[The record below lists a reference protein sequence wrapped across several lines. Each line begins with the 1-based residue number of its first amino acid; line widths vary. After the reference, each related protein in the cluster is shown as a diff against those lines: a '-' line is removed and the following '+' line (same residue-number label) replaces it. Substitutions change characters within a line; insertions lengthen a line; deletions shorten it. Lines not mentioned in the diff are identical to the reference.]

1 MRSSSI
7 GIWAGLVMFSSLAVA
22 CGGVYVASKAAG
34 LLQERQAECL
44 ELREK
49 LRRSEAE
56 ADRLRGLLK
65 EVQAKAKAPV
75 QRQAVGADGT
85 LSRKAGNYLNVK
97 CNNKPDY
104 WLGQCGIDAHGHAV
118 FKSPEWSLRAGTLVL
133 RSYYQRHGI
142 KTVRGIVERFSTNN
156 HAEYTKYLCARLHLE
171 PDEEFN
177 VMRRMPELVRHM
189 VRFESAADVRPE
201 HIHLLD
207 VLSSI

>member
-1 MRSSSI
+1 MNRILVSLLCTSI
-7 GIWAGLVMFSSLAVA
+7 AGVSLFGAYVSGRAVT
-22 CGGVYVASKAAG
+22 VLK
-34 LLQERQAECL
+34 ERTDTCL

-56 ADRLRGLLK
+56 VDLLRTMLK
-65 EVQAKAKAPV
+65 EAQAKAPV
-75 QRQAVGADGT
+75 QRQSVGAEGT

-97 CNNKPDY
+97 APSDSY
-104 WLGQCGIDAHGHAV
+104 WLGQQGRDAHGHAV
-118 FKSPEWSLRAGTLVL
+118 FVSPEWSLRAGTLVL

-142 KTVRGIVERFSTNN
+142 KTVRGIVERFSTCN
-156 HAEYTKYLCARLHLE
+156 HEEYTKYLCARLKLD

-189 VRFESAADVRPE
+189 VRFESGSDVRPA
-201 HIHLLD
+201 HIHMLD

>member
-1 MRSSSI
+1 MRSC
-7 GIWAGLVMFSSLAVA
+7 AGLWALALLSMSVA
-22 CGGVYVASKAAG
+22 CGGVYVADKAADR
-34 LLQERQAECL
+34 LQARQQECL

-49 LRRSEAE
+49 LRRSDAE
-56 ADRLRGLLK
+56 VDLLRTMLK
-65 EVQAKAKAPV
+65 DAKAPV

-97 CNNKPDY
+97 CNNRPDY

-118 FKSPEWSLRAGTLVL
+118 FVSPEWSLRAGTLVL

-156 HAEYTKYLCARLHLE
+156 HAEYTKYLCDRLKLD

-177 VMRRMPELVRHM
+177 VMKRMPELVRHM
-189 VRFESAADVRPE
+189 VRFESGSDVRPA
-201 HIHLLD
+201 HIHMLD
-207 VLSSI
+207 VMSSI

>member
-1 MRSSSI
+1 MSSVHFWVSV
-7 GIWAGLVMFSSLAVA
+7 LVCGALGVA
-22 CGGVYVASKAAG
+22 SGGVYVASRAAG

-56 ADRLRGLLK
+56 VDLLRTVLK
-65 EVQAKAKAPV
+65 EERAKAPV

-97 CNNKPDY
+97 CNNRPDY

-142 KTVRGIVERFSTNN
+142 KTIRGIVERFSTNN
-156 HAEYTKYLCARLHLE
+156 HEEYTKYLCSRLHLE

>member
-1 MRSSSI
+1 MRSS
-7 GIWAGLVMFSSLAVA
+7 AGLWALALLSMAVA
-22 CGGVYVASKAAG
+22 CGGVYVADKAADR
-34 LLQERQAECL
+34 LQARQKECL

-49 LRRSEAE
+49 LRRSDAEVDLLRTMLKEAE
-56 ADRLRGLLK
+56 AKR
-65 EVQAKAKAPV
+65 PV
-75 QRQAVGADGT
+75 QRQAVGAEGT

-97 CNNKPDY
+97 CNNRPDY

-156 HAEYTKYLCARLHLE
+156 HAEYTAYLCKRMGLD

-189 VRFESAADVRPE
+189 VRFESGSGVKPE

-207 VLSSI
+207 VMSSI

>member
-1 MRSSSI
+1 MRRTTELLLTAAVMAASI
-7 GIWAGLVMFSSLAVA
+7 AVA
-22 CGGVYVASKAAG
+22 SGGVYVASRAAG

-56 ADRLRGLLK
+56 VDLLRTVLK
-65 EVQAKAKAPV
+65 EERAKAPV

-97 CNNKPDY
+97 APSDTY
-104 WLGQCGIDAHGHAV
+104 WLGQKGRDAHGHAV

-142 KTVRGIVERFSTNN
+142 RTIRGIVERFSTNN
-156 HAEYTKYLCARLHLE
+156 HEEYTKYLCSRLHLE

-189 VRFESAADVRPE
+189 VRFESGSGVKPE

-207 VLSSI
+207 VMSSI

>member
-1 MRSSSI
+1 MRSFLICVLICASL
-7 GIWAGLVMFSSLAVA
+7 GVAG
-22 CGGVYVASKAAG
+22 GGVYVASRAAG
-34 LLQERQAECL
+34 LLQERQRECI

-56 ADRLRGLLK
+56 VDLLRTMLK
-65 EVQAKAKAPV
+65 EAQAKAPV

-97 CNNKPDY
+97 CNNRPDY

-142 KTVRGIVERFSTNN
+142 KTIKGIVERFSTNN
-156 HAEYTKYLCARLHLE
+156 HAEYTAYLCKRMKLD

-177 VMRRMPELVRHM
+177 VMRRMPELVRYM

>member
-1 MRSSSI
+1 MNRILVSLLCTSI
-7 GIWAGLVMFSSLAVA
+7 AGVSLFGAYVSGRAVT
-22 CGGVYVASKAAG
+22 VLK
-34 LLQERQAECL
+34 ERTDTCL

-56 ADRLRGLLK
+56 VDLLRTLLK
-65 EVQAKAKAPV
+65 EERAKAPASK
-75 QRQAVGADGT
+75 QSAGAEGT

-97 CNNKPDY
+97 APSDTY
-104 WLGQCGIDAHGHAV
+104 WLGQKGRDAHGHAV
-118 FKSPEWSLRAGTLVL
+118 FVSPEWSLRAGTLVL

-142 KTVRGIVERFSTNN
+142 RTVRGIVERFSTCN
-156 HAEYTKYLCARLHLE
+156 HAEYTKYLCDRLKLD

-177 VMRRMPELVRHM
+177 VMKRMPELVRHM

-207 VLSSI
+207 VMSSI

>member
-1 MRSSSI
+1 MRSASI
-7 GIWAGLVMFSSLAVA
+7 GILSGLVMFSSLAVA

-34 LLQERQAECL
+34 LLQERQAECI

-56 ADRLRGLLK
+56 VDLLRTMLK
-65 EVQAKAKAPV
+65 EAQDKAPV
-75 QRQAVGADGT
+75 KKQAVGADGT

-97 CNNKPDY
+97 APSDTY
-104 WLGQCGIDAHGHAV
+104 WLGQKGRDAHGHAV
-118 FKSPEWSLRAGTLVL
+118 FVSPEWSLRAGTLVL

-142 KTVRGIVERFSTNN
+142 RTVRGIVERFSTKN
-156 HAEYTKYLCARLHLE
+156 HAEYADYVAKRMKLD

-177 VMRRMPELVRHM
+177 VMKRMPELVRYM
-189 VRFESAADVRPE
+189 VRFESGSDVRPE

-207 VLSSI
+207 VMSSI

>member
-1 MRSSSI
+1 MRSASI
-7 GIWAGLVMFSSLAVA
+7 GILSGLVMFSSLAVA

-34 LLQERQAECL
+34 LLQERQAECI

-49 LRRSEAE
+49 LRRSDAE
-56 ADRLRGLLK
+56 VDLLRTMLK
-65 EVQAKAKAPV
+65 EAQAKAPV
-75 QRQAVGADGT
+75 QKQAVGADGT

-97 CNNKPDY
+97 APSDTY
-104 WLGQCGIDAHGHAV
+104 WLGQKGRDAHGHAV
-118 FKSPEWSLRAGTLVL
+118 FVSPEWSLRAGTLVL

-142 KTVRGIVERFSTNN
+142 KTVRGIVERFSTCN
-156 HAEYTKYLCARLHLE
+156 HAEYTKYLCARLNLE

-189 VRFESAADVRPE
+189 VRFESGSGVKPE

-207 VLSSI
+207 VMSSL

>member
-1 MRSSSI
+1 MRSC
-7 GIWAGLVMFSSLAVA
+7 AGLWALAILSMAVA
-22 CGGVYVASKAAG
+22 CGGVYVANKAADR
-34 LLQERQAECL
+34 LQARQTECL

-49 LRRSEAE
+49 LRRSDAE
-56 ADRLRGLLK
+56 VDLLRTVLK
-65 EVQAKAKAPV
+65 EERAKAKAPV
-75 QRQAVGADGT
+75 QRQSVGAEGT

-97 CNNKPDY
+97 CNNRPDY

-133 RSYYQRHGI
+133 RSYYQRHNI

-156 HAEYTKYLCARLHLE
+156 HAEYTAYLCKRMGLD

-177 VMRRMPELVRHM
+177 VMKRMPELVRHM
-189 VRFESAADVRPE
+189 VRFESGSGVKPE

>member
-1 MRSSSI
+1 MRSFLI
-7 GIWAGLVMFSSLAVA
+7 CVLICASLGVA
-22 CGGVYVASKAAG
+22 SGGVYVASRAAG
-34 LLQERQAECL
+34 LLQERQKECL

-56 ADRLRGLLK
+56 VDLLRTLLK
-65 EVQAKAKAPV
+65 EERAKAKAPASK
-75 QRQAVGADGT
+75 QTVGADGT

-97 CNNKPDY
+97 CNNRPDY

-142 KTVRGIVERFSTNN
+142 RTIRGIVERFSTNN
-156 HAEYTKYLCARLHLE
+156 HAEYTKYLCSRLHLE

-177 VMRRMPELVRHM
+177 VMKRMPELVRHM

-207 VLSSI
+207 VMSSI

>member
-1 MRSSSI
+1 MRSCT
-7 GIWAGLVMFSSLAVA
+7 GLWALAIFSMAVA
-22 CGGVYVASKAAG
+22 CGGVYVADKAADR
-34 LLQERQAECL
+34 LQVRQKECL

-49 LRRSEAE
+49 LRRSDAE
-56 ADRLRGLLK
+56 VDLLRVLLK
-65 EVQAKAKAPV
+65 EAQAKAPV
-75 QRQAVGADGT
+75 SKQSVGAEGT

-97 CNNKPDY
+97 APSDTY
-104 WLGQCGIDAHGHAV
+104 WLGQCGRDSHGHAV
-118 FKSPEWSLRAGTLVL
+118 FVSPEYSLRAGTLVL

-156 HAEYTKYLCARLHLE
+156 HAEYTSYICKRMGLD

-189 VRFESAADVRPE
+189 VRFESGSDVRPA
-201 HIHLLD
+201 HIHMLD

>member
-1 MRSSSI
+1 MRRTSELLLTAAVMASSI
-7 GIWAGLVMFSSLAVA
+7 AVA
-22 CGGVYVASKAAG
+22 CGGVYVASRAAG
-34 LLQERQAECL
+34 LLQERQRECFG
-44 ELREK
+44 LREK

-56 ADRLRGLLK
+56 VDLLRVMLK
-65 EVQAKAKAPV
+65 EERAKAKPPV
-75 QRQAVGADGT
+75 QRQAVGAEGT

-97 CNNKPDY
+97 APSDSY
-104 WLGQCGIDAHGHAV
+104 WLGQCGIDDHGHAV

-133 RSYYQRHGI
+133 RSYYQRHNI
-142 KTVRGIVERFSTNN
+142 KTVRGIVERFSTKD
-156 HAEYTKYLCARLHLE
+156 HAAYTDYVAKRMKLD

-177 VMRRMPELVRHM
+177 VMKRMPELLRYM

>member
-207 VLSSI
+207 VMSSL

>member
-1 MRSSSI
+1 MRSYI
-7 GIWAGLVMFSSLAVA
+7 GLWALAILSMAVA
-22 CGGVYVASKAAG
+22 CGGVYVANKVADR
-34 LLQERQAECL
+34 LQARQKECL

-49 LRRSEAE
+49 LRRSDAEVDLLRTMLKEAE
-56 ADRLRGLLK
+56 
-65 EVQAKAKAPV
+65 AKAPV
-75 QRQAVGADGT
+75 QRQAVGAEGT

-97 CNNKPDY
+97 CNNRPDY

-156 HAEYTKYLCARLHLE
+156 HAEYTAYLCKRMGLD

-177 VMRRMPELVRHM
+177 VMKRMPELVRHM
-189 VRFESAADVRPE
+189 VRFESGSGVKPE

>member
-1 MRSSSI
+1 MRRTSELLLTAAVMAASI
-7 GIWAGLVMFSSLAVA
+7 AVA

-34 LLQERQAECL
+34 LLQERQRECL

-56 ADRLRGLLK
+56 VDLLRTVLK
-65 EVQAKAKAPV
+65 EERAKAPAS
-75 QRQAVGADGT
+75 RQSVGAEGT

-97 CNNKPDY
+97 APSDSY
-104 WLGQCGIDAHGHAV
+104 WLGQKGRDAHGHAV
-118 FKSPEWSLRAGTLVL
+118 FVSPEWSLRAGTLVL

-142 KTVRGIVERFSTNN
+142 KTVRGIVERFSTCN
-156 HAEYTKYLCARLHLE
+156 HAEYTAYLCKRMGLD

-189 VRFESAADVRPE
+189 VRFESGSGVKPE

-207 VLSSI
+207 VMSSI

>member
-1 MRSSSI
+1 MRSASI
-7 GIWAGLVMFSSLAVA
+7 GIWAGAVMFSSLAVA
-22 CGGVYVASKAAG
+22 CGGVYVASRAAG

-49 LRRSEAE
+49 LRRSDAE
-56 ADRLRGLLK
+56 VDLLRIMLK
-65 EVQAKAKAPV
+65 EAQAKSPV
-75 QRQAVGADGT
+75 QKQAVGADGT

-97 CNNKPDY
+97 APSDSY
-104 WLGQCGIDAHGHAV
+104 WLGQKGRDAHGHAV
-118 FKSPEWSLRAGTLVL
+118 FVSPEWSLRAGTLVL

-142 KTVRGIVERFSTNN
+142 KTIKGIVERFSTCN
-156 HAEYTKYLCARLHLE
+156 HEEYTKYLCDRLKLD

-189 VRFESAADVRPE
+189 VRFESGSDVRPA
-201 HIHLLD
+201 HIHMLD

>member
-1 MRSSSI
+1 MRSS
-7 GIWAGLVMFSSLAVA
+7 AGLWALALLSMAVA
-22 CGGVYVASKAAG
+22 CGGVYVANKAADR
-34 LLQERQAECL
+34 LQARQKECL

-49 LRRSEAE
+49 LRRSDAE
-56 ADRLRGLLK
+56 VDLLRTMLK
-65 EVQAKAKAPV
+65 EAQAKAPV
-75 QRQAVGADGT
+75 QRQAVGAEGT

-97 CNNKPDY
+97 CNNRPDY

-156 HAEYTKYLCARLHLE
+156 HAEYTKYLCDRLNLE

-177 VMRRMPELVRHM
+177 VMKRMPELVRHM
-189 VRFESAADVRPE
+189 VRFESGSGVKPE

-207 VLSSI
+207 VMSSI

>member
-1 MRSSSI
+1 MRSCT
-7 GIWAGLVMFSSLAVA
+7 GLWALALLSMAVA
-22 CGGVYVASKAAG
+22 CGGVYVADKAAG
-34 LLQERQAECL
+34 RLQARQTECL

-56 ADRLRGLLK
+56 VDLLRVMLK
-65 EVQAKAKAPV
+65 EAQAKAPV
-75 QRQAVGADGT
+75 QRQSVGAEGT

-97 CNNKPDY
+97 APSDSY
-104 WLGQCGIDAHGHAV
+104 WLGQCGRDSHGHAV

-142 KTVRGIVERFSTNN
+142 KTIKGIVERFSTNN
-156 HAEYTKYLCARLHLE
+156 HAEYTKYLCDRLKLD

-177 VMRRMPELVRHM
+177 VMKRMPELVRHM
-189 VRFESAADVRPE
+189 VRFESGSGVKPE

>member
-7 GIWAGLVMFSSLAVA
+7 GIWAGVVMFSSLAVA

-56 ADRLRGLLK
+56 VDLLRTVLK
-65 EVQAKAKAPV
+65 EERAKAPV
-75 QRQAVGADGT
+75 QRQAVGAEGT

-97 CNNKPDY
+97 APSDSY
-104 WLGQCGIDAHGHAV
+104 WLGQCGRDAHGHAV
-118 FKSPEWSLRAGTLVL
+118 FVSPEWSLRAGTLVL

-142 KTVRGIVERFSTNN
+142 KTVRGIVERFSTCN
-156 HAEYTKYLCARLHLE
+156 HAEYTKYLCDRLKLD

-189 VRFESAADVRPE
+189 VRFESGSGVKPE

>member
-1 MRSSSI
+1 MRSC
-7 GIWAGLVMFSSLAVA
+7 AGLWALAILSMAVA
-22 CGGVYVASKAAG
+22 CGGVYVANKAADR
-34 LLQERQAECL
+34 LQARQTECL

-56 ADRLRGLLK
+56 VDLLRVMLK
-65 EVQAKAKAPV
+65 EAQAKPPV
-75 QRQAVGADGT
+75 QRQSVGADGT

-97 CNNKPDY
+97 APSDSY
-104 WLGQCGIDAHGHAV
+104 WLGQKGRDAHGHAV

-156 HAEYTKYLCARLHLE
+156 HAEYTAYLCKRMGLD

-177 VMRRMPELVRHM
+177 VMKRMPELVRHM
-189 VRFESAADVRPE
+189 VRFESGSGVKPE

>member
-1 MRSSSI
+1 MRSASI

-56 ADRLRGLLK
+56 VDLLRVMLK
-65 EVQAKAKAPV
+65 EAQAKAPASK
-75 QRQAVGADGT
+75 QAVGAEGT

-97 CNNKPDY
+97 CNNRANY

-118 FKSPEWSLRAGTLVL
+118 FRSPEWSLRAGTLVL
-133 RSYYQRHGI
+133 RSYYLRHGI
-142 KTVRGIVERFSTNN
+142 KTVRGIVERFSTKD
-156 HAEYTKYLCARLHLE
+156 HAAYTDYVAKRMKLN

-177 VMRRMPELVRHM
+177 VMKRMPELLRYM

-207 VLSSI
+207 VMSSI

>member
-1 MRSSSI
+1 MRSCT
-7 GIWAGLVMFSSLAVA
+7 GLWALALLAMAVA
-22 CGGVYVASKAAG
+22 CGGVYVADKAADR
-34 LLQERQAECL
+34 LQARQKECL

-49 LRRSEAE
+49 LRRSDAE
-56 ADRLRGLLK
+56 VDLLRTMLK
-65 EVQAKAKAPV
+65 EAQAKAPV
-75 QRQAVGADGT
+75 QRQTAGAEGT

-97 CNNKPDY
+97 APSDTY
-104 WLGQCGIDAHGHAV
+104 WLGQKGRDAHGHAV
-118 FKSPEWSLRAGTLVL
+118 FVSPEWSLRAGTLVL

-142 KTVRGIVERFSTNN
+142 RTVRGIVERFSTCN
-156 HAEYTKYLCARLHLE
+156 HAEYTKYLCDRLKLE

-207 VLSSI
+207 VMSSI

>member
-1 MRSSSI
+1 MRRTTELLLAAVAMTASI
-7 GIWAGLVMFSSLAVA
+7 AVA
-22 CGGVYVASKAAG
+22 CCGVYVASKAAG
-34 LLQERQAECL
+34 LLQERQKECL

-56 ADRLRGLLK
+56 VDLLRTLLK
-65 EVQAKAKAPV
+65 EERAKAPASK
-75 QRQAVGADGT
+75 QAVGAEGT

-97 CNNKPDY
+97 APSDSY
-104 WLGQCGIDAHGHAV
+104 WLGQCGRDSHGHAV

-142 KTVRGIVERFSTNN
+142 KTIKGIVERFSTNN
-156 HAEYTKYLCARLHLE
+156 HEEYTKYLCSRLHLE

-177 VMRRMPELVRHM
+177 VMKRMPELVRHM
-189 VRFESAADVRPE
+189 VRFESGSGVKPE

-207 VLSSI
+207 VMSSI

>member
-7 GIWAGLVMFSSLAVA
+7 GIWAGIVMFSSLAVA

-56 ADRLRGLLK
+56 VDLLRAMLK
-65 EVQAKAKAPV
+65 EAQAKPPV
-75 QRQAVGADGT
+75 QRQSVGAEGT

-97 CNNKPDY
+97 CNNRPDY

-142 KTVRGIVERFSTNN
+142 KTIRGIVERFSTNN
-156 HAEYTKYLCARLHLE
+156 HAEYTKYLCDRLKLD

-189 VRFESAADVRPE
+189 VRFESGSDVRPA
-201 HIHLLD
+201 HIHMLD
-207 VLSSI
+207 VLSSL

>member
-1 MRSSSI
+1 MRSSI
-7 GIWAGLVMFSSLAVA
+7 GILAGLVMFSSLAVA

-34 LLQERQAECL
+34 LLQERQAECI

-56 ADRLRGLLK
+56 VDLLRAMLK
-65 EVQAKAKAPV
+65 EAQAKAPV
-75 QRQAVGADGT
+75 QRQSVGADGT

-97 CNNKPDY
+97 APSDTY
-104 WLGQCGIDAHGHAV
+104 WLGQCGRDSHGHAV

-133 RSYYQRHGI
+133 RSYYQRHNI

-156 HAEYTKYLCARLHLE
+156 HAEYTKYLCDRLKLD

-189 VRFESAADVRPE
+189 VRFESGSDVRPA
-201 HIHLLD
+201 HIHMLD
-207 VLSSI
+207 VLSSL

>member
-1 MRSSSI
+1 MRSCT
-7 GIWAGLVMFSSLAVA
+7 GLWALALLSMAVA
-22 CGGVYVASKAAG
+22 CGGVYVANKAADR
-34 LLQERQAECL
+34 LQARQTECL

-56 ADRLRGLLK
+56 VDLLRAMLK
-65 EVQAKAKAPV
+65 EAQAKAPV
-75 QRQAVGADGT
+75 QRQSVGADGT

-142 KTVRGIVERFSTNN
+142 KTIRGIVERFSTNN
-156 HAEYTKYLCARLHLE
+156 HAEYTKYLCDRLKLD

-177 VMRRMPELVRHM
+177 VMKRMPELVRHM
-189 VRFESAADVRPE
+189 VRFESGSDVRPA
-201 HIHLLD
+201 HIHMLD

>member
-34 LLQERQAECL
+34 LLQERQAECI

-49 LRRSEAE
+49 LRRSDAE
-56 ADRLRGLLK
+56 VDLLRVMLK
-65 EVQAKAKAPV
+65 EAQAKAPV
-75 QRQAVGADGT
+75 QRQAVGAEGT

-97 CNNKPDY
+97 APSDSY
-104 WLGQCGIDAHGHAV
+104 WLGQCGRDSHGHAV

-142 KTVRGIVERFSTNN
+142 KTIKGIVERFSTNN
-156 HAEYTKYLCARLHLE
+156 HAEYTKYLCDRLKLD

-189 VRFESAADVRPE
+189 VRFESGSGVKPE

>member
-1 MRSSSI
+1 MHRGCCI
-7 GIWAGLVMFSSLAVA
+7 GLWALALLSTAVS
-22 CGGVYVASKAAG
+22 CGGIYVADKAAG
-34 LLQERQAECL
+34 YLQSRQLECI

-56 ADRLRGLLK
+56 VDLLRGMLK
-65 EVQAKAKAPV
+65 EAQAKAPV
-75 QRQAVGADGT
+75 QRQSVGADGT

-97 CNNKPDY
+97 APSDSY
-104 WLGQCGIDAHGHAV
+104 WLGQKGRDAHGHAV
-118 FKSPEWSLRAGTLVL
+118 FRSPEWSLRAGTLVL
-133 RSYYQRHGI
+133 RSYYLRHGI
-142 KTVRGIVERFSTNN
+142 KTVRGIVERFSTCN
-156 HAEYTKYLCARLHLE
+156 HKEYTAYLCKRMGLE

>member
-1 MRSSSI
+1 MRSC
-7 GIWAGLVMFSSLAVA
+7 AGLWALALLSMAVA
-22 CGGVYVASKAAG
+22 CGGVYVANKAAG
-34 LLQERQAECL
+34 RLQARQTECL

-49 LRRSEAE
+49 LRRSDAE
-56 ADRLRGLLK
+56 VDLLRVMLK
-65 EVQAKAKAPV
+65 EAQAKPPV
-75 QRQAVGADGT
+75 QRQSVGAEGT

-97 CNNKPDY
+97 APSDSY
-104 WLGQCGIDAHGHAV
+104 WLGQQGRDAHGHAV

-156 HAEYTKYLCARLHLE
+156 HAEYTAYLCKRMGLD

-177 VMRRMPELVRHM
+177 VMKRMPELVRHM
-189 VRFESAADVRPE
+189 VRFESGSGAKPE

>member
-1 MRSSSI
+1 MRRGCYIGLWALALLSTAVSCGSI
-7 GIWAGLVMFSSLAVA
+7 
-22 CGGVYVASKAAG
+22 YVTNKAAG
-34 LLQERQAECL
+34 YLQSRQLECI

-56 ADRLRGLLK
+56 VDLLRTMLK
-65 EVQAKAKAPV
+65 EAQAKAPV

-97 CNNKPDY
+97 APSDSY
-104 WLGQCGIDAHGHAV
+104 WLGQKGRDAHGHAV
-118 FKSPEWSLRAGTLVL
+118 FRSPEWSLRAGSLVL

-156 HAEYTKYLCARLHLE
+156 HAEYTKYLCDRLKLE
-171 PDEEFN
+171 PDEEFD
-177 VMRRMPELVRHM
+177 VMRRMPELLRHM
-189 VRFESAADVRPE
+189 VKFESAAPVRPE

-207 VLSSI
+207 VMSSL

>member
-7 GIWAGLVMFSSLAVA
+7 GIWAGVVMFSSLAVA

-56 ADRLRGLLK
+56 VDLLRVLLK
-65 EVQAKAKAPV
+65 EERAKAPAS
-75 QRQAVGADGT
+75 RQSVGAEGT

-97 CNNKPDY
+97 APSDSY
-104 WLGQCGIDAHGHAV
+104 WLGQKGRDAHGHAV
-118 FKSPEWSLRAGTLVL
+118 FVSPEWSLRAGTLVL
-133 RSYYQRHGI
+133 RSYYQRHNI

-156 HAEYTKYLCARLHLE
+156 HAEYTKYLCDRMKLD

-177 VMRRMPELVRHM
+177 VMKRMPELVRHM
-189 VRFESAADVRPE
+189 VRFESGSGVKPE

-207 VLSSI
+207 VMSSI

>member
-1 MRSSSI
+1 MRSC
-7 GIWAGLVMFSSLAVA
+7 AGLWALALLSMAVA
-22 CGGVYVASKAAG
+22 CGGVYVADKAADR
-34 LLQERQAECL
+34 LQARQQECL

-49 LRRSEAE
+49 LRRSDAE
-56 ADRLRGLLK
+56 VDLLRVMLK
-65 EVQAKAKAPV
+65 EAQAKAPV

-97 CNNKPDY
+97 APSDSY
-104 WLGQCGIDAHGHAV
+104 WLGQKGRDAHGHAV
-118 FKSPEWSLRAGTLVL
+118 FVSPEWSLRAGTLVL

-142 KTVRGIVERFSTNN
+142 KTIKGIVERFSTCN
-156 HAEYTKYLCARLHLE
+156 HEEYTKYLCDRLKLD

-189 VRFESAADVRPE
+189 VRFESGSDVRPA
-201 HIHLLD
+201 HIHMLD

>member
-1 MRSSSI
+1 MRSASI
-7 GIWAGLVMFSSLAVA
+7 GIWAGIVMFSSLAVA

-49 LRRSEAE
+49 LRRSDAE
-56 ADRLRGLLK
+56 VDLLRTMLK
-65 EVQAKAKAPV
+65 EAQAKAPV

-97 CNNKPDY
+97 APSDSY
-104 WLGQCGIDAHGHAV
+104 WLGQKGRDAHGHAV

-142 KTVRGIVERFSTNN
+142 KTVRGIVERFSMNN
-156 HAEYTKYLCARLHLE
+156 HAEYTAYLCKRMGLD

-177 VMRRMPELVRHM
+177 VMKRMPELVRHM
-189 VRFESAADVRPE
+189 VRFESGSGVKPE

-207 VLSSI
+207 VLSSL